1 MTDKPAN
8 YFTALLLRIYPCK
21 TPFSLKVIKKKPKT
35 MMGSYSFALNSIR
48 VYDGWGDTH
57 VCLKTAIHE
66 YAHHLHQ
73 TEFGKAEKKQ
83 RPHGP
88 EFWQIYGQLIWR
100 AKQLRLFED
109 TKYPVIGFE

>member
-1 MTDKPAN
+1 
-8 YFTALLLRIYPCK
+8 
-21 TPFSLKVIKKKPKT
+21 

-57 VCLKTAIHE
+57 VCLKIAIHE